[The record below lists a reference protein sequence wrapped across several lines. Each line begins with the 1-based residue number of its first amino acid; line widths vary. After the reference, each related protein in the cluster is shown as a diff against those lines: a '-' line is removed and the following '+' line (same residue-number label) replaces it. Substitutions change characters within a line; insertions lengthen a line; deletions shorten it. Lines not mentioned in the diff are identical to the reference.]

1 MAEEK
6 PLFLIDVDR
15 AIEGLLSAAP
25 KNANSSINLESL
37 VMHCVDLANAL
48 DGAGLEVLSEYAQ
61 ELAKEFKAKPEKTL
75 LLVNDFVA
83 LTNAGVSQIH
93 PAESSSAVSDELFE
107 LGKTSF
113 AKKLAQLKAGET
125 ISAEPIEVLK
135 EPEQDKQAAPAEQIE
150 KIEQSVSAS
159 ENKAIDSEEDIEDAF
174 PNQEFSPG
182 LFRSLQSK
190 KVETPE
196 QSTASLAQAQQLAP
210 EKAPVHVAS
219 TQEPI
224 SREEALSQTLD
235 RAVSELNHLFSP
247 RKESPPV
254 LFTPPQPKPFSLPEN
269 LTKPIDRESAF
280 EYSSKARYLDKHF
293 ALDRAVNLNRMQ
305 KARSLVG
312 KGDNWSGVEVD
323 FLLGKEQDELVRSGQ
338 QSLRHVFEN
347 LTDEL
352 LIDEVYADPEITQ
365 QLLTILSILPPCPSI
380 FAVQQ
385 ELMIFVDLDHV
396 TLSSE
401 HLLAASNMMAEI
413 GGSLEVHHNGVR
425 LSCPSSL
432 LRMPM
437 AFFTR
442 HGEQYAVSAI
452 QYLGEEPLAKAT
464 DSKIDFLGE
473 IIHPARSIYVRAGNQ
488 DYVIHAHEFL
498 GVQNMNVHQNL
509 PRSLERPYWMAG
521 VALDG
526 ANNVYSWIA
535 LDRYAR

>member
-6 PLFLIDVDR
+6 PLFLIDIDR
-15 AIEGLLSAAP
+15 AIEGLLSATP
-25 KNANSSINLESL
+25 KNTSGPIQVESI

-48 DGAGLEVLSEYAQ
+48 DGAGLEDLSEFAQ
-61 ELAKEFKAKPEKTL
+61 ELANQFKKNQAQSL
-75 LLVNDFVA
+75 LLVNDFIA
-83 LTNAGVSQIH
+83 LTNAGITQIH
-93 PAESSSAVSDELFE
+93 PGDASQLGVSEAVLQAS
-107 LGKTSF
+107 KSSF
-113 AKKLAQLKAGET
+113 ANKLMQLKAGVS
-125 ISAEPIEVLK
+125 ISPEPIAVNK
-135 EPEQDKQAAPAEQIE
+135 EAGSLESETPT
-150 KIEQSVSAS
+150 QSLQSSQTENSQMASADM
-159 ENKAIDSEEDIEDAF
+159 AMPVEEEIEDAF
-174 PNQEFSPG
+174 PNQEFSPA
-182 LFRSLQSK
+182 LFRGLQAK
-190 KVETPE
+190 KIDSV
-196 QSTASLAQAQQLAP
+196 QQAQEQTMISA
-210 EKAPVHVAS
+210 

-224 SREEALSQTLD
+224 SREQALEQTLD
-235 RAVSELNHLFSP
+235 RAVNELNHLFAP
-247 RKESPPV
+247 RKDSPPV
-254 LFTPPQPKPFSLPEN
+254 VYAIPEPKPFSLPEN

-280 EYSSKARYLDKHF
+280 EYSSKARYLDKHYI
-293 ALDRAVNLNRMQ
+293 LDRSVNLNRMQ

-323 FLLGKEQDELVRSGQ
+323 YLLGREQDELVRSGQ
-338 QSLRHVFEN
+338 QSLRHIFEN

-352 LIDEVYADPEITQ
+352 LIDEVYADPDIAQ

-396 TLSSE
+396 TLSNE
-401 HLLAASNMMAEI
+401 HLLAVSSMMAEI
-413 GGSLEVHHNGVR
+413 GGSLEIHHDGVR

-452 QYLGEEPLAKAT
+452 QYLGEEPLNRSAE
-464 DSKIDFLGE
+464 SKIDFLGE
-473 IIHPARSIYVRAGNQ
+473 IIHPTRSIYIRAGNQ
-488 DYVIHAHEFL
+488 YYVIHAHEFL

-509 PRSLERPYWMAG
+509 PKSLERPYWMAG

-535 LDRYAR
+535 LDRYSR

>member
-15 AIEGLLSAAP
+15 AIEGLLSSTP
-25 KNANSSINLESL
+25 KGTAGSIKVESM

-48 DGAGLEVLSEYAQ
+48 DGAGLEDLSEFAH
-61 ELAKEFKAKPEKTL
+61 ELANQFKTNQTQSL
-75 LLVNDFVA
+75 LLVNDFIELSNV
-83 LTNAGVSQIH
+83 GVMQIH
-93 PAESSSAVSDELFE
+93 PGETSQSAIGEEAFQNAKSN
-107 LGKTSF
+107 F
-113 AKKLAQLKAGET
+113 AKKLGQLKEGVP
-125 ISAEPIEVLK
+125 ISPEPVLASRELEAK
-135 EPEQDKQAAPAEQIE
+135 EAQQIE
-150 KIEQSVSAS
+150 RDEVVS
-159 ENKAIDSEEDIEDAF
+159 ENQTWQVEDVAEDSF
-174 PNQEFSPG
+174 PNQEFSPE
-182 LFRSLQSK
+182 LFRNLQASK
-190 KVETPE
+190 VNVPE
-196 QSTASLAQAQQLAP
+196 QSAAQKTFPP
-210 EKAPVHVAS
+210 EQVQH
-219 TQEPI
+219 E
-224 SREEALSQTLD
+224 TLD
-235 RAVSELNHLFSP
+235 RAVHGLNHLFAP

-254 LFTPPQPKPFSLPEN
+254 LFTPPEPKPFSLPEN

-293 ALDRAVNLNRMQ
+293 SLDRSVNLNRMQ
-305 KARSLVG
+305 KARSLIG
-312 KGDNWSGVEVD
+312 KGDGWSGVEVD
-323 FLLGKEQDELVRSGQ
+323 FLLGREQDELVRAGQ
-338 QSLRHVFEN
+338 QSLRHIFEN

-352 LIDEVYADPEITQ
+352 LIDEVYADPEIAQ

-385 ELMIFVDLDHV
+385 ELMIFVDLDHI

-401 HLLAASNMMAEI
+401 HLLAIGSMMAEI
-413 GGSLEVHHNGVR
+413 GGSLEIHHEGVR

-452 QYLGEEPLAKAT
+452 QYLGEEPLTKTA

-473 IIHPARSIYVRAGNQ
+473 IIHPARNIYIRAGNQ
-488 DYVIHAHEFL
+488 NYVIHAHEFL

-509 PRSLERPYWMAG
+509 PKSLERPYWMAG

-526 ANNVYSWIA
+526 ANHVYSWIA
-535 LDRYAR
+535 LDRYVR

>member
-15 AIEGLLSAAP
+15 AIEGLLSSTP
-25 KNANSSINLESL
+25 KGTAGSIKVESM

-48 DGAGLEVLSEYAQ
+48 DGAGLEDLSEFAH
-61 ELAKEFKAKPEKTL
+61 ELANQFKTNQTQSL
-75 LLVNDFVA
+75 LLVNDFIELSNV
-83 LTNAGVSQIH
+83 GVMQIH
-93 PAESSSAVSDELFE
+93 PGETSQSAIGEEAFQAAKSN
-107 LGKTSF
+107 F
-113 AKKLAQLKAGET
+113 AKKLGQLKEGVP
-125 ISAEPIEVLK
+125 ISPEPVLANRELEAK
-135 EPEQDKQAAPAEQIE
+135 EAQQIE
-150 KIEQSVSAS
+150 RDEVVS
-159 ENKAIDSEEDIEDAF
+159 ENQTWQVEDVAEDSF
-174 PNQEFSPG
+174 PNQEFSPE
-182 LFRSLQSK
+182 LFRNLQASK
-190 KVETPE
+190 VNVPE
-196 QSTASLAQAQQLAP
+196 QSAAQKTVPP
-210 EKAPVHVAS
+210 EQVQH
-219 TQEPI
+219 E
-224 SREEALSQTLD
+224 TLD
-235 RAVSELNHLFSP
+235 RAVHGFNHLFAP

-254 LFTPPQPKPFSLPEN
+254 LFTPPEPKPFSLPEN

-293 ALDRAVNLNRMQ
+293 SLDRSVNLNRMQ
-305 KARSLVG
+305 KARSLIG
-312 KGDNWSGVEVD
+312 KGDGWSGVEVD
-323 FLLGKEQDELVRSGQ
+323 FLLGREQDELVRAGQ
-338 QSLRHVFEN
+338 QSLRHIFEN

-352 LIDEVYADPEITQ
+352 LIDEVYADPEIAQ

-385 ELMIFVDLDHV
+385 ELMIFVDLDHI

-401 HLLAASNMMAEI
+401 HLLAIGSMMAEI
-413 GGSLEVHHNGVR
+413 GGSLEIHHEGVR

-452 QYLGEEPLAKAT
+452 QYLGEEPLTKTA

-473 IIHPARSIYVRAGNQ
+473 IIHPARNIYIRAGNQ
-488 DYVIHAHEFL
+488 NYVIHAHEFL

-509 PRSLERPYWMAG
+509 PKSLERPYWMAG

-526 ANNVYSWIA
+526 ANHVYSWIA
-535 LDRYAR
+535 LDRYVR

>member
-15 AIEGLLSAAP
+15 AIEGLLSSTP
-25 KNANSSINLESL
+25 KNTSEPIKVESIVL
-37 VMHCVDLANAL
+37 HCIDLANAL
-48 DGAGLEVLSEYAQ
+48 DGAGLEDLSEFAQ
-61 ELAKEFKAKPEKTL
+61 ELANQFKNNQAQSL
-75 LLVNDFVA
+75 LLINDFIA
-83 LTNAGVSQIH
+83 LTNAGVTQVHPGDTSQ
-93 PAESSSAVSDELFE
+93 SGVSDEILQAA
-107 LGKTSF
+107 KSSF
-113 AKKLAQLKAGET
+113 VNKLAQLKAGAP
-125 ISAEPIEVLK
+125 ISPEPIAVNSLNLNQESEKSVQSNQVESSVTVAADKDFPLEEEV
-135 EPEQDKQAAPAEQIE
+135 
-150 KIEQSVSAS
+150 
-159 ENKAIDSEEDIEDAF
+159 EDVF

-182 LFRSLQSK
+182 LFRGLQAK
-190 KVETPE
+190 KGSTPE
-196 QSTASLAQAQQLAP
+196 QAAPQQMMAP
-210 EKAPVHVAS
+210 AA
-219 TQEPI
+219 QEPA
-224 SREEALSQTLD
+224 SRQQVLEQNLD
-235 RAVSELNHLFSP
+235 RAVNEINHLFAP
-247 RKESPPV
+247 RKEFPPIV
-254 LFTPPQPKPFSLPEN
+254 FATPEPKPFSLPEN

-280 EYSSKARYLDKHF
+280 EYSSKTRYLDKHYT
-293 ALDRAVNLNRMQ
+293 LDRSINLNRMQ

-323 FLLGKEQDELVRSGQ
+323 YLLGREQDELVRSGQ
-338 QSLRHVFEN
+338 QSLRHIFDN

-352 LIDEVYADPEITQ
+352 LIDEVYADPEIAQ

-401 HLLAASNMMAEI
+401 HLLAVSSMMAEI
-413 GGSLEVHHNGVR
+413 GGSLEIHHDGVR

-452 QYLGEEPLAKAT
+452 QYLGEEPLT
-464 DSKIDFLGE
+464 RGGDSKIDFLGE

-535 LDRYAR
+535 LDRYSR